1 MYYLTPNDFQG
12 KFALHTG
19 MYANATIQD
28 YIDRYEPLYM
38 LQLFGAKMY
47 DEFVSDMDILS
58 GNIPF
63 SPNFLFLYNP
73 FHENIAFNTLV
84 VSNGLVDMLK
94 GFVYF
99 EYCKDLTNQMTIN
112 GNVRPT
118 GENSA
123 DVSTLYSMMY
133 ARYNESVRTYRAIQT
148 HIVNNFNAP
157 IGQIVI
163 GLLTNQGTGYS
174 IAQNIPLIGG
184 SGTGATAEIVQAI
197 GGIIDTIFITDKG
210 TKYEVGDL
218 LQITGGNDDGVITVD
233 RIGIGNYSNFA
244 GVNKQFSY
252 WI

>member
-1 MYYLTPNDFQG
+1 MYYLTPNDFNG

-28 YIDRYEPLYM
+28 YIDRYEPLYLM
-38 LQLFGAKMY
+38 QLFGAKMY
-47 DEFVSDMDILS
+47 DQFVNDM
-58 GNIPF
+58 GVFNIPI
-63 SPNFLFLYNP
+63 SPNFQFLYNP

-157 IGQIVI
+157 IGQIVSATI
-163 GLLTNQGTGYS
+163 TNQGAGYVDS
-174 IAQNIPLIGG
+174 QNVIVTGG
-184 SGTGATAEIVQAI
+184 SGTGALLSIFTT
-197 GGIIDTIFITDKG
+197 GGAIDTAYFTNKG
-210 TKYEVGDL
+210 FNYQLGDVL
-218 LQITGGNDDGVITVD
+218 TVTGGNNAATLIVD
-233 RIGIGNYSNFA
+233 LIGIGNYNNFS
-244 GVNKQFSY
+244 GTHKQFNY

>member
-1 MYYLTPNDFQG
+1 MYYLTPNDFNG

-28 YIDRYEPLYM
+28 YIDRYEPLYLM
-38 LQLFGAKMY
+38 QLFGAKMY
-47 DEFVSDMDILS
+47 DQFVNDM
-58 GNIPF
+58 GVFNIPI
-63 SPNFLFLYNP
+63 SPNFQFLYNP
-73 FHENIAFNTLV
+73 FHENIAFNALV

-148 HIVNNFNAP
+148 HIVSNFNAP
-157 IGQIVI
+157 AGQIISASLNFGGTNYTAGPNIPVTGGNGTGALFGISEI
-163 GLLTNQGTGYS
+163 GGVVDSAVLTNQG
-174 IAQNIPLIGG
+174 IN
-184 SGTGATAEIVQAI
+184 
-197 GGIIDTIFITDKG
+197 
-210 TKYEVGDL
+210 YEVGDVL
-218 LQITGGNDDGVITVD
+218 TITGGDNNATLIVEIIATT
-233 RIGIGNYSNFA
+233 NYKDFS
-244 GVNKQFSY
+244 GMNKQFNY

>member
-19 MYANATIQD
+19 MYTNATIQD
-28 YIDRYEPLYM
+28 YIDRYEPLYLM
-38 LQLFGAKMY
+38 QLFGAKMY
-47 DEFVSDMDILS
+47 DEFVSDMGIF
-58 GNIPF
+58 NIPI
-63 SPNFLFLYNP
+63 SPNYEFLFNP
-73 FHENIAFNTLV
+73 FHENYAFNRLV
-84 VSNGLVDMLK
+84 VSNGIVDMLK

-118 GENSA
+118 GENSG
-123 DVSTLYSMMY
+123 DVSTLYSMMF
-133 ARYNESVRTYRAIQT
+133 ARYNESVRTFRAIQT

-157 IGQIVI
+157 TGQITV
-163 GLLTNQGTGYS
+163 GLLTNQGTGYVEAS
-174 IAQNIPLIGG
+174 NLPLIGG
-184 SGTGATAEIVQAI
+184 SGTGATAEVVQAT

-210 TKYEVGDL
+210 LNYQVGDVL
-218 LQITGGNDDGVITVD
+218 TITGGNNDAIITVD
-233 RIGIGNYSNFA
+233 KIGIGNYNNFA

>member
-1 MYYLTPNDFQG
+1 MYYLTPNDFNG

-38 LQLFGAKMY
+38 MQLFGAKMY
-47 DEFVSDMDILS
+47 DEYVGDMGIL
-58 GNIPF
+58 NIPI
-63 SPNFLFLYNP
+63 SPNFQYLFNP
-73 FHENIAFNTLV
+73 FHENIAFNTLI
-84 VSNGLVDMLK
+84 VSNGLIDMLK

-133 ARYNESVRTYRAIQT
+133 ARYNESIRTYRAIQT

-157 IGQIVI
+157 TGQIVSASI
-163 GLLTNQGTGYS
+163 TNQGSGYVD
-174 IAQNIPLIGG
+174 AQNVIVTGG
-184 SGTGATAEIVQAI
+184 SGSGALVAINETGGA
-197 GGIIDTIFITDKG
+197 IDTAYFTNKG
-210 TKYEVGDL
+210 INYQVGDVL
-218 LQITGGNDDGVITVD
+218 TITGGNDDAILVVD
-233 RIGIGNYSNFA
+233 LIGIGNYNNFS
-244 GVNKQFSY
+244 GVHKQFNY